1 MGLWKIVFLGNA
13 NVSFLGINA
22 SELIFKLD
30 NMGVCVSSGS
40 ACSSCSSCNA
50 NPSHVLKAINVPDEY
65 INSAIRTSF
74 SDFNTFEEID
84 YFVSMLKNLIK

>member
-1 MGLWKIVFLGNA
+1 MVLQKIDFLGNL
-13 NVSFLGINA
+13 NVSFLNLN
-22 SELIFKLD
+22 SSNLILKLD
-30 NMGVCVSSGS
+30 EKNICVSSGS

>member
-30 NMGVCVSSGS
+30 NMGGCVSSGS
-40 ACSSCSSCNA
+40 ACSSGSSS
-50 NPSHVLKAINVPDEY
+50 PSHVLQAIGVPSDY
-65 INSAIRTSF
+65 INSAIRASF
-74 SDFNTFEEID
+74 SDFNTFEEVD
-84 YFVSMLKNLIK
+84 YFVSMLKSLIK